1 MMPPTHER
9 DTDVIAFYSSHHG
22 EGKTIAALNFYDE
35 WKVSLDRQVA
45 RISPKSS
52 CHLRSFNAPIEKMLS
67 ELIPV
72 LPNMSFHK
80 GTNEEL
86 RSGCGYTMREL
97 ARQTRKGIDAV
108 DPYLLVQKMAYS
120 TKVYVLEAFLIDDL
134 TFPREYDFLRE
145 RGAKIVRIKRPD
157 CNFIPAEEDGLLDD
171 REFDAVIVNDG
182 TIEELRR
189 KVWDTCS
196 PWIELRKLTPAE
208 V

>member
-22 EGKTIAALNFYDE
+22 EGKTIAALNFDE
-35 WKVSLDRQVA
+35 EHRMRTGRHKGIQVMFS
-45 RISPKSS
+45 INKPVD
-52 CHLRSFNAPIEKMLS
+52 KMLS
-67 ELIPV
+67 ELYLTAPKMMFYKDM
-72 LPNMSFHK
+72 NKECYH
-80 GTNEEL
+80 
-86 RSGCGYTMREL
+86 GCGYTPRDFAREI
-97 ARQTRKGIDAV
+97 RKAVDAV
-108 DPYLLVQKMAYS
+108 DPFFLINVAASRL
-120 TKVYVLEAFLIDDL
+120 TVYTLQEFYLIDDL